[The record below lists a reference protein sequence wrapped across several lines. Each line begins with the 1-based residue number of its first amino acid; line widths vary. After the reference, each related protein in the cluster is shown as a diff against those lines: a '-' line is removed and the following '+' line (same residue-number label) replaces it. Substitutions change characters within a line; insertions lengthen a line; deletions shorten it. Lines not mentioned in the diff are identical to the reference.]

1 VGGASGDPF
10 RDPGAPI
17 DHHDG
22 GQSGARG
29 VSASVETGRL
39 AIIAGR
45 GFLPRYL
52 AEAARSAGENP
63 LVIRLNNEAEDR
75 FEGFPTE
82 PMGIADIGRFAGL
95 LKTYNID
102 RVVLSGGVRRRP
114 DWREI
119 RPTFKTLRQLP
130 NIVRALSR
138 GGDDVLLRAA
148 MGIIEAEGCRV
159 IGAHE
164 IAPDL
169 LMRLG
174 PIGLHR
180 PSDDDLR
187 DISRAAEAARKLG
200 ELDIGQGAVSVGG
213 RVVALEGVEGTDRM
227 LERVATLRA
236 EGRVSQ
242 RRKGVLVKLCKP
254 QQDMRADLPTIGPS
268 TVETALK
275 AGLAGVAVEAGR
287 ALVLEEAALVAA
299 ANAAG
304 LFVCGIDPL
313 EPQLGLDAIA

>member
-1 VGGASGDPF
+1 MGGPT
-10 RDPGAPI
+10 
-17 DHHDG
+17 G
-22 GQSGARG
+22 GPHGGLVNDMEGGPAG
-29 VSASVETGRL
+29 ISATRGRL

-52 AEAARSAGENP
+52 AEAARAAGDDP
-63 LVIRLNNEAEDR
+63 LVILLNNEAEDR
-75 FEGFPTE
+75 FEEFQTE
-82 PMGIADIGRFAGL
+82 PMGIADIGRFSGL
-95 LKTYNID
+95 LKTYGID
-102 RVVLSGGVRRRP
+102 RAVLSGGVRRRP

-119 RPTFKTLRQLP
+119 RPTFRTLRQLP
-130 NIVRALSR
+130 NIIRALSR
-138 GGDDVLLRAA
+138 GGDDALLRAA

-174 PIGLHR
+174 AIGRHA
-180 PSDDDLR
+180 PSVEDLR
-187 DISRAAEAARKLG
+187 DIARAAEAARKLG

-227 LERVATLRA
+227 LERVASLRA
-236 EGRVSQ
+236 EGRISQ

-268 TVETALK
+268 TVETVLQ

-287 ALVLEEAALVAA
+287 ALVLEEAALIAA
-299 ANAAG
+299 ADAAG
-304 LFVCGIDPL
+304 LFICGIDPL
-313 EPQLGLDAIA
+313 QPTLGLDATI